1 MFGNFT
7 ISINKRRFFK
17 GRSCFKHND
26 LGLVL
31 GIALKFYSMAKGL
44 KINVPEVLGLIP
56 TFGEV
61 IKGKMVGRDFF
72 LPSPEL
78 D

>member
-1 MFGNFT
+1 
-7 ISINKRRFFK
+7 
-17 GRSCFKHND
+17 
-26 LGLVL
+26 
-31 GIALKFYSMAKGL
+31 MAKGL
-44 KINVPEVLGLIP
+44 KINVPEVLVLIP

>member
-1 MFGNFT
+1 
-7 ISINKRRFFK
+7 
-17 GRSCFKHND
+17 
-26 LGLVL
+26 
-31 GIALKFYSMAKGL
+31 MAKGL

-56 TFGEV
+56 IFGEV
-61 IKGKMVGRDFF
+61 KKGKMVGRDVF